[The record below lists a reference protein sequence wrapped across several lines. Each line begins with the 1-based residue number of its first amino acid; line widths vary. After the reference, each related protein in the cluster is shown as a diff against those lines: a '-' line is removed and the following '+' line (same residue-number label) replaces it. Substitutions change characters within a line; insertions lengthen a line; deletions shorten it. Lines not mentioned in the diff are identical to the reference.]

1 MMRTAERLVGLADR
15 LDVPLIFK
23 SSFAKD
29 NRSTAD
35 AYEGPGLVDGL
46 LLLDRIRRELGVRTL
61 TDIHTPDQAGAAAEV
76 VDVLQIPA
84 FLCMQTTLLAAAART
99 GRPVNVKHGQSLAP
113 ERMAGPVAK
122 LRKHGCDDVW
132 LTERGVSFGYD
143 ELVVDPRTFGVL
155 RDLGCPVLFDVT
167 HAIRSSRLD
176 PRRHVAAVARAG
188 VAAGIDGLFVET
200 HPDPSSARS
209 DAATQVPLDQLEAM
223 IRPLL
228 SIHALVRDL

>member
-84 FLCMQTTLLAAAART
+84 FLCMQTTLLAAAAL
-99 GRPVNVKHGQSLAP
+99 PAP
-113 ERMAGPVAK
+113 TR
-122 LRKHGCDDVW
+122 
-132 LTERGVSFGYD
+132 
-143 ELVVDPRTFGVL
+143 
-155 RDLGCPVLFDVT
+155 
-167 HAIRSSRLD
+167 
-176 PRRHVAAVARAG
+176 AVG
-188 VAAGIDGLFVET
+188 
-200 HPDPSSARS
+200 
-209 DAATQVPLDQLEAM
+209 
-223 IRPLL
+223 
-228 SIHALVRDL
+228 